1 MSRSGLTKL
10 APPGVSFSLTGS
22 VRRVWDGSGW
32 RAFAFVGTY
41 VRGDLRLVPLP
52 FSDARTF
59 ESEVAAHAATVILA
73 CAWIDTQ
80 D

>member
-1 MSRSGLTKL
+1 MDPVDDDAMQYRGWTIEID
-10 APPGVSFSLTGS
+10 

>member
-1 MSRSGLTKL
+1 MGPVADDALQYRGWTIEID
-10 APPGVSFSLTGS
+10 

-41 VRGDLRLVPLP
+41 VRGDLRLVPLS

-59 ESEVAAHAATVILA
+59 ETEVAAHAATVILA
-73 CAWIDTQ
+73 RAWIDAQ
-80 D
+80 G